1 MARKSKS
8 QKLYEVHEEA
18 LHKFDEIQTAVFDV
32 RRQARDDRRF
42 YSLAG
47 AQWEGALSNY
57 YENRPRLE
65 VNKVHLSVMRI
76 INEYRNNRI
85 SVNFIS
91 RDGDDN
97 DELVETC
104 ASLYRATEQ
113 DSVADEAYDNAF
125 EEAVGGGFG
134 AFRLRT
140 EYEDQYDEDNEYQC
154 IKIEPIFD
162 ADSTVYFDLDAKRQ
176 DKADAERC
184 YVLTAMTRE
193 SYKEAWGDDPITWP
207 QETNTNVFDWATADV
222 VYVAEVYCVEEANE
236 IIHIYQNLDGTEEK
250 YKDSDFENNE
260 DLEETLEAIGSIKIR
275 QRKIKARKV
284 HKYIM
289 SGGGV
294 LEDCGYI
301 AGTEIPIVP
310 VYGKRWV
317 IDNVE
322 RCAGQ
327 VRFAKD
333 AQRLKNMQL
342 SKLAEITSLSSY
354 EKPIFTPD
362 QIAGHEVQWAEANLK
377 NYPFQLINPVI
388 DPATGQMAPTG
399 PVGYTKPPNVPPALA
414 ALMQASEIEI
424 KEILG
429 SQEAGEDIQNN
440 MSGRAIELV
449 QNRLDMQSFIYLSNM
464 TKAVQRCGEIWL
476 SMAKDVF
483 VESGRK
489 MKGIGPQDEVRSVQL
504 SRPMI
509 NQKSGEIEHA
519 NDMANAK
526 FDVVAEAGPSSTS
539 KRAATV
545 RTLTEIIPLVTDP
558 ETQQV
563 LTLMALQNIEGEGVI
578 EAREYA
584 RNKLVRMGVTEPT
597 ESEREELAAE
607 AEAASQEPDPQAQY
621 LEAASQESIAKAQK
635 AEADTALALARAEE
649 TQAKTVE
656 TLANIDLNERK
667 QAVQAA
673 KDINEIVR
681 EERNSGQPMN

>member
-1 MARKSKS
+1 MPRKSKS
-8 QKLYEVHEEA
+8 QRLSEIHQEA
-18 LHKFDEIQTAVFDV
+18 LLQFHNIQTAVIEV

-42 YSLAG
+42 YSIAG
-47 AQWEGALSNY
+47 AQWEGQLSDY

-65 VNKVHLSVMRI
+65 VNKVHLAVMRI

-91 RDGDDN
+91 RDGDEN

-140 EYEDQYDEDNEYQC
+140 EYEDAYDEDNEYQC

-162 ADSTVYFDLDAKRQ
+162 ADTTVYFDLNAKRQ

-184 YVLTAMTRE
+184 YVLTAMTLE
-193 SYKEAWGDDPITWP
+193 SYRETWSDDPATWP
-207 QETNTNVFDWATADV
+207 QEISTSTFDWSTADI
-222 VYVAEVYCVEEANE
+222 VYVAEMYVVEEANE
-236 IIHIYQNLDGTEEK
+236 TIHIYQNLDGTEEK
-250 YKDSDFENNE
+250 YKDSDFENDE
-260 DLEETLEAIGSIKIR
+260 DLEETLNAIGSIKVR
-275 QRKIKARKV
+275 QRKIKTRKV

-289 SGGGV
+289 SGGGI

-301 AGTEIPIVP
+301 AGTEIPVVP

-317 IDNVE
+317 VDNVE

-327 VRFAKD
+327 VRYAKD

-354 EKPIFTPD
+354 EKPIFTPE
-362 QIAGHEVQWAEANLK
+362 QIAGHEFQWSEANLK
-377 NYPFQLINPVI
+377 NYPFQIINPIV
-388 DPATGQMAPTG
+388 DPVTGQMVASG
-399 PVGYTKPPNVPPALA
+399 PVGYTKPPAVPPALA
-414 ALMQASEIEI
+414 ALMQSSEIEI

-429 SQEAGEDIQNN
+429 SQEAGEEIQNN

-464 TKAVQRCGEIWL
+464 TKAIQRCGEIWL
-476 SMAKDVF
+476 SMARDVF
-483 VESGRK
+483 VESGRM
-489 MKGIGPQDEVRSVQL
+489 MKGIGAQEEVRSIQL
-504 SRPMI
+504 SRPII
-509 NQKSGEIEHA
+509 NQQSGQIEYD
-519 NDMANAK
+519 NDLSNAK

-545 RTLTEIIPLVTDP
+545 RTLTEIIPIVTDP

-563 LTLMALQNIEGEGVI
+563 LTLMALQNMEGEGI
-578 EAREYA
+578 MEARDYA
-584 RNKLVRMGVTEPT
+584 RNKLVRMGVVDPT
-597 ESEREELAAE
+597 ESEQQELAAE
-607 AEAASQEPDPQAQY
+607 AQAQAQQPDPQAQY
-621 LEAASQESIAKAQK
+621 LEAASAEHIARAQK
-635 AEADTALALARAEE
+635 AEADTVLSMARAKEA
-649 TQAKTVE
+649 QAKAAE
-656 TLANIDLNERK
+656 TLASIDLNERK
-667 QAVQAA
+667 QVVQTA
-673 KDINEIVR
+673 KDINEIVQNR
-681 EERNSGQPMN
+681 EGKI

>member
-1 MARKSKS
+1 MPRKRKS
-8 QKLYEVHEEA
+8 QRLAEVHEEA
-18 LHKFDEIQTAVFDV
+18 LHQFNQIQTASYEM

-42 YSLAG
+42 YSIAG
-47 AQWEGALSNY
+47 AQWEGQLSDY

-65 VNKVHLSVMRI
+65 VNKIHLSVMRI

-97 DELVETC
+97 DELVESC

-113 DSVADEAYDNAF
+113 DSVANEAYDNAF
-125 EEAVGGGFG
+125 EEAVGGGYG

-140 EYEDQYDEDNEYQC
+140 EYEDPYDEENEYQC

-162 ADSTVYFDLDAKRQ
+162 ADSTVYFDLNAKRQ

-193 SYKEAWGDDPITWP
+193 SYVDTWGDDPATWP
-207 QETNTNVFDWATADV
+207 QEINTNVFDWATADV
-222 VYVAEVYCVEEANE
+222 VYVAEVYCVEEVNE
-236 IIHIYQNLDGTEEK
+236 TIHIYQNLDGTEEK
-250 YKDSDFENNE
+250 YKDSDFENDG
-260 DLEETLEAIGSIKIR
+260 DLEETLESIGSIKIR
-275 QRKIKARKV
+275 QRKVKCRKV

-289 SGGGV
+289 SGGSI

-317 IDNVE
+317 IDNIE

-327 VRFAKD
+327 VRYAKD

-354 EKPIFTPD
+354 ERPIFTPD
-362 QIAGHEVQWAEANLK
+362 QIAGHEIQWVEGNLK
-377 NYPFQLINPVI
+377 NFPFQIINPII
-388 DPATGQMAPTG
+388 DPTTGQMTPTG

-414 ALMQASEIEI
+414 ALMQTSELEI

-429 SQEAGEDIQNN
+429 SQEAGEEIDNS

-464 TKAVQRCGEIWL
+464 TKAVQRCGQIWL
-476 SMAKDVF
+476 SMARDVF

-489 MKGIGPQDEVRSVQL
+489 IKGIGPQDEVRSIQL

-509 NQKSGEIEHA
+509 NQETGGIEYA

-526 FDVVAEAGPSSTS
+526 FDVVAEAGPSSSS
-539 KRAATV
+539 KRASTV

-563 LTLMALQNIEGEGVI
+563 LTLMTLQNIEGEGII

-584 RNKLVRMGVTEPT
+584 RNKLVRMGVVEPT
-597 ESEREELAAE
+597 ESEQQKLAAE
-607 AEAASQEPDPQAQY
+607 AEAAAQQPNPQAQY
-621 LEAASQESIAKAQK
+621 LEAASQEAIAKAQK
-635 AEADTALALARAEE
+635 AQADTSLAIARAEE
-649 TQAKTVE
+649 TQAKTAE
-656 TLANIDLNERK
+656 TLAGIDMDERK

-673 KDINEIVR
+673 KDINEIVQS
-681 EERNSGQPMN
+681 RNGGMQ